1 MNVNSSNLRKSAEL
15 LSAICG
21 GLLMG
26 ISAIPQAVLAQQPI
40 NQQPTIQP
48 SSKVNPCPRIFYEQ
62 PHNERVAV
70 PQGCPPN
77 AFTQR
82 LINQGL
88 LPQSS
93 IPVTPNADQIRM
105 GVGGETSSVLNP
117 NPRIFSE
124 APYGRSQRSLQTEGG
139 NTQPSVQPSPQTPA
153 PGTGQSTVPV
163 SPLPSPGQQQ
173 SPSTRISLASGRVN
187 VRLVND
193 SGANVTY
200 QVIGDTA
207 PRSLQGK
214 SDVTLQG
221 LAAPVTVT
229 FQREDGGLLEATPQ
243 PSPQSG
249 VLEVRLRETTN
260 VGQDRNTLRIENNSS
275 VFLN

>member
-1 MNVNSSNLRKSAEL
+1 MSINFSDLRKSADL
-15 LSAICG
+15 LSAICV

-26 ISAIPQAVLAQQPI
+26 ISATPQPGIAQQPVT
-40 NQQPTIQP
+40 QQSPIQP
-48 SSKVNPCPRIFYEQ
+48 NSKVNPCPRIFYEQ

-82 LINQGL
+82 LIDQGL

-93 IPVTPNADQIRM
+93 VPATPNADQIRM
-105 GVGGETSSVLNP
+105 GVGGDTSSVLNP

-124 APYGRSQRSLQTEGG
+124 APYGRSQRGLQTEGE
-139 NTQPSVQPSPQTPA
+139 NTQLGVPGSQQTPA
-153 PGTGQSTVPV
+153 PGAGQSTVPV

-221 LAAPVTVT
+221 LTVPVTVT
-229 FQREDGGLLEATPQ
+229 FQREDGGLLQATPQ

-249 VLEVRLRETTN
+249 VLEVRLRETTD
-260 VGQDRNTLRIENNSS
+260 VGQDRSALRIENNGS